1 MEILPPAQRLVWPDL
16 AAAHRLGFVLYGGT
30 AIALRLGHRSSVD
43 FDFFTADPLK
53 KKSKALV
60 YFEGGDLENLDWET
74 RKQLIEAAQ
83 LVRRLPPVDLLSES
97 LTM

>member
-1 MEILPPAQRLVWPDL
+1 MSIFLPTHMEILPPAQRLVWPDL

-53 KKSKALV
+53 KNLSVKNYIHDAVLGGLRV
-60 YFEGGDLENLDWET
+60 FERAPASN
-74 RKQLIEAAQ
+74 IIHH
-83 LVRRLPPVDLLSES
+83 
-97 LTM
+97 